1 MFSRRHSAEPSSG
14 TGTLTVVTDREPR
27 RIELPDLPEIP
38 EDVARAE
45 NIPEDLDSS
54 IVGPYTFPSLTRR
67 RNAAWV
73 YLVGAALAVL
83 GALVG
88 PAIGML
94 GIAVGLVVL
103 AAWHFAASWPL
114 AVSDSE
120 ALEIA
125 NRETEF
131 PVGHASA
138 AVGFEGWR
146 SKPIWNVLVFS
157 ADDPPSQRG
166 LVRIDAV
173 DGHVVET
180 YVEDNPE
187 V

>member
-1 MFSRRHSAEPSSG
+1 M
-14 TGTLTVVTDREPR
+14 TDREPR

-38 EDVARAE
+38 DEVARAQ
-45 NIPEDLDSS
+45 NMPEDLDSS
-54 IVGPYTFPSLTRR
+54 IVGPYTFPSPMRR

-73 YLVGAALAVL
+73 YLVGAGLAAL
-83 GALVG
+83 GAG
-88 PAIGML
+88 L
-94 GIAVGLVVL
+94 GLAVGLWGVAIGL
-103 AAWHFAASWPL
+103 ALLAGWHLVAAWPL
-114 AVSDSE
+114 ALLDTE

-125 NRETEF
+125 NRETAF

-138 AVGFEGWR
+138 AVGFDGWR
-146 SKPIWNVLVFS
+146 ARPIWNVLVFS

-173 DGHVVET
+173 DGHVVES
-180 YVEDNPE
+180 YVEANPE